1 MWLIILFV
9 LEEIKVK
16 MQVILE
22 ILYLCLFLFLS
33 ENEIYMLI
41 SVILPFNILNFMDY
55 TTIKPLQELLVLFVF
70 CLFRKFN
77 SHFQSSR
84 INKKKKKT
92 NAKSTLFDY
101 YYNQKIIFSIN
112 LKCGFLLERYNIY
125 II

>member
-84 INKKKKKT
+84 INKKKKKKPMQKVLSLIIIIIKKLFFKFIGKA
-92 NAKSTLFDY
+92 NASALCF
-101 YYNQKIIFSIN
+101 Q
-112 LKCGFLLERYNIY
+112 
-125 II
+125 